1 MSFFNRF
8 STMDAA
14 VEAALPRHR
23 GLYIDGKWQSAAGG
37 ESITFN
43 PGRGTEL
50 GAVAEADAEDVD
62 KAVLAAHRAFL
73 SWRKTR
79 PLERAGLLK
88 KIAAV
93 VRENAEELALLD
105 SANCGNPVRAMTRD
119 VLDGAALIDYFAGL
133 ASEAK
138 GEVMPVGQGKLNFT
152 LQEPYGVCVRI
163 LAYNHPLMFA
173 AGKLAAPLVTGNTV
187 ILKPLPQ
194 APLSVIRLMEL
205 VDGILPPGVLSLVTG
220 GLECGKALVSHP
232 LTRIIGLV
240 GSVPAGRAAAVS
252 AAQGLKH
259 TALELGGKNALIAYP
274 DANIERTVAGA
285 VSGMNFAWC
294 GQSCGST
301 SRLFVHE
308 SIHDEVVS
316 GLLDSVAAFQPGI
329 PTELA
334 TTMGAI
340 ISPAQLHK
348 IQDYIEIGR
357 AEADLVYGGTR
368 PDALELQGG
377 NYINPTVFIDV
388 DMSKR
393 IAREEIFGP
402 VISVIRWSDEEKMFA
417 DVNAVEYGLTASI
430 FTSDLKNAHHACS
443 QVESGYVWVNDAGPH
458 ILGAPF
464 GGYKMSGIGREEAF
478 SEIYSFTQ
486 TKNVNITL

>member
-1 MSFFNRF
+1 MSFFSQF
-8 STMDAA
+8 PTMDEA
-14 VEAALPRHR
+14 VSAALPRR
-23 GLYIDGKWQSAAGG
+23 RQLYIDGEWQDARGGAG
-37 ESITFN
+37 ITYN
-43 PGRGTEL
+43 PGKGAEL
-50 GAVAEADAEDVD
+50 GSVAEANAEDVER
-62 KAVLAAHRAFL
+62 AVAAAHKAFL
-73 SWRKTR
+73 SWRRTK
-79 PLERAGLLK
+79 PLERAALLK
-88 KIAAV
+88 RVAAV
-93 VRENAEELALLD
+93 LRENAEELALLD

-119 VLDGAALIDYFAGL
+119 VLDGAALVDYFAGL
-133 ASEAK
+133 AIEAK
-138 GEVMPVGQGKLNFT
+138 GEVMPVGEGKLNLT

-187 ILKPLPQ
+187 ILKPPPQ
-194 APLSVIRLMEL
+194 APLSVIRMMEL
-205 VDGILPPGVLSLVTG
+205 IEGILPPGVLSLLTG
-220 GLECGKALVSHP
+220 GLECGRALVSHP
-232 LTRIIGLV
+232 LTRVVGLV

-252 AAQGLKH
+252 AAEGLKH

-274 DANIERTVAGA
+274 DADIPRTVAGA
-285 VSGMNFAWC
+285 ISGMNFAWC

-308 SIHDEVVS
+308 DIHDEVLN
-316 GLLDSVAAFQPGI
+316 GLLEKITSFRPGI
-329 PTELA
+329 PTELS

-340 ISPAQLHK
+340 ISPAQLGK
-348 IQDYIEIGR
+348 IKAYIEVGR
-357 AEADLVYGGTR
+357 NEADLVYGGTA
-368 PDALELQGG
+368 PAEAELQVG
-377 NYINPTVFIDV
+377 NYINPTVFADV

-402 VISVIRWSDEEKMFA
+402 VVSVIKWSDEDKMLC

-430 FTSDLKNAHHACS
+430 FTTNLRNAHHAS
-443 QVESGYVWVNDAGPH
+443 RQVESGYVWVNDAGPH

-478 SEIYSFTQ
+478 SELYSFTQ

>member
-1 MSFFNRF
+1 MSFFSRF
-8 STMDAA
+8 PTMDEA
-14 VEAALPRHR
+14 VSAALPRR
-23 GLYIDGKWQSAAGG
+23 RQLYIDGEWQDARGGAG
-37 ESITFN
+37 ITYN
-43 PGRGTEL
+43 PGKGAEL
-50 GAVAEADAEDVD
+50 GSVAEANAEDVER
-62 KAVLAAHRAFL
+62 AVAAAHKAFL
-73 SWRKTR
+73 SWRRTK
-79 PLERAGLLK
+79 PLERAALLK
-88 KIAAV
+88 RVAAV
-93 VRENAEELALLD
+93 LRENAEELALLD

-119 VLDGAALIDYFAGL
+119 VLDGAALVDYFAGL
-133 ASEAK
+133 AIEAK
-138 GEVMPVGQGKLNFT
+138 GEVMPVGEGKLNLT

-187 ILKPLPQ
+187 ILKPPPQ
-194 APLSVIRLMEL
+194 APLSVIRMMEL
-205 VDGILPPGVLSLVTG
+205 IEGILPPGVLSLLTG
-220 GLECGKALVSHP
+220 GLECGRALVSHP
-232 LTRIIGLV
+232 LTRVVGLV

-252 AAQGLKH
+252 AAEGLKH

-274 DANIERTVAGA
+274 DADIPRTVAGA
-285 VSGMNFAWC
+285 ISGMNFAWC

-308 SIHDEVVS
+308 DIHDEVLN
-316 GLLDSVAAFQPGI
+316 GLLEKIASFRPGI
-329 PTELA
+329 PTELS

-340 ISPAQLHK
+340 ISPAQLGK
-348 IQDYIEIGR
+348 IKAYIEVGR
-357 AEADLVYGGTR
+357 NEADLVYGGTA
-368 PDALELQGG
+368 PAEAELQVG
-377 NYINPTVFIDV
+377 NYINPTVFADV

-402 VISVIRWSDEEKMFA
+402 VVSVIKWSDEDKMLC

-430 FTSDLKNAHHACS
+430 FTTNLRNAHHAS
-443 QVESGYVWVNDAGPH
+443 RQVESGYVWVNDAGPH

-478 SEIYSFTQ
+478 SELYSFTQ

>member
-1 MSFFNRF
+1 
-8 STMDAA
+8 MDEA
-14 VEAALPRHR
+14 VSAALPRR
-23 GLYIDGKWQSAAGG
+23 RQLYIDGEWQDARGGAG
-37 ESITFN
+37 ITYN
-43 PGRGTEL
+43 PGKGAEL
-50 GAVAEADAEDVD
+50 GSVAEANTEDVER
-62 KAVLAAHRAFL
+62 AVAAAHKAFL
-73 SWRKTR
+73 SWRRTK
-79 PLERAGLLK
+79 PLERAALLK
-88 KIAAV
+88 RVAAV
-93 VRENAEELALLD
+93 LRENAEELALLD

-119 VLDGAALIDYFAGL
+119 VLDGAALVDYFAGL
-133 ASEAK
+133 AIEAK
-138 GEVMPVGQGKLNFT
+138 GEVMPVGEGKLNLT

-187 ILKPLPQ
+187 ILKPPPQ
-194 APLSVIRLMEL
+194 APLSVIRMMEL
-205 VDGILPPGVLSLVTG
+205 IEGILPPGVLSLLTG
-220 GLECGKALVSHP
+220 GLECGRALVSHP
-232 LTRIIGLV
+232 LTRVVGLV

-252 AAQGLKH
+252 AAEGLKH

-274 DANIERTVAGA
+274 DADIPRTVAGA
-285 VSGMNFAWC
+285 ISGMNFAWC

-308 SIHDEVVS
+308 DIHDEVLN
-316 GLLDSVAAFQPGI
+316 GLLEKIASFRPGI
-329 PTELA
+329 PTELS

-340 ISPAQLHK
+340 ISPAQLGK
-348 IQDYIEIGR
+348 IKAYIEVGR
-357 AEADLVYGGTR
+357 NEADLVYGGTA
-368 PDALELQGG
+368 PAEAELQVG
-377 NYINPTVFIDV
+377 NYINPTVFADV

-402 VISVIRWSDEEKMFA
+402 VVSVIKWSDEDKMLC

-430 FTSDLKNAHHACS
+430 FTTNLRNAHHAS
-443 QVESGYVWVNDAGPH
+443 RQVESGYVWVNDAGPH

-478 SEIYSFTQ
+478 SELYSFTQ

>member
-1 MSFFNRF
+1 MSFFSRF
-8 STMDAA
+8 STMDEA
-14 VEAALPRHR
+14 VAGALPSRC
-23 GLYIDGKWQSAAGG
+23 GLYIGGEWRDAAGG
-37 ESITFN
+37 RTTTYN
-43 PGRGTEL
+43 PGKGTEL
-50 GAVAEADAEDVD
+50 ASVAEANANDVEM
-62 KAVLAAHRAFL
+62 AVAAAHKAFL
-73 SWRKTR
+73 SWRKVK
-79 PLERAGLLK
+79 PLERAALLK
-88 KIAAV
+88 RIAAV

-119 VLDGAALIDYFAGL
+119 VMDGAALIDYFAGL
-133 ASEAK
+133 AIEAK
-138 GEVMPVGQGKLNFT
+138 GEVMPVGEGRLNMT

-187 ILKPLPQ
+187 ILKPPPQ
-194 APLSVIRLMEL
+194 APLSVIRMMEL
-205 VDGILPPGVLSLVTG
+205 IDGILPPGVLSLLTG

-232 LTRIIGLV
+232 LTRVVGLV

-252 AAQGLKH
+252 AAEGLKH
-259 TALELGGKNALIAYP
+259 VALELGGKNALIAYP
-274 DANIERTVAGA
+274 DADIERTVAGA
-285 VSGMNFAWC
+285 ISGMNFAWC

-308 SIHDEVVS
+308 SVHDEVLQGV
-316 GLLDSVAAFQPGI
+316 LEKLEAFKPGI
-329 PTELA
+329 PTEMS

-340 ISPAQLHK
+340 ISPVQLGK
-348 IQDYIEIGR
+348 IKSYVEIGR
-357 AEADLVYGGTR
+357 NEADLVYGGTT
-368 PDALELQGG
+368 PTDCELQGG
-377 NYINPTVFIDV
+377 NYINPTVFADV

-402 VISVIRWSDEEKMFA
+402 VISVIKWSDEDQMFG

-430 FTSDLKNAHHACS
+430 FTTNLKNAHHAS
-443 QVESGYVWVNDAGPH
+443 RQVESGYVWVNDAGPH

-464 GGYKMSGIGREEAF
+464 GGYKMSGLGREEAF
-478 SEIYSFTQ
+478 SELYAFTQ

>member
-1 MSFFNRF
+1 
-8 STMDAA
+8 MDEA
-14 VEAALPRHR
+14 VSAALPRR
-23 GLYIDGKWQSAAGG
+23 RQLYIDGEWQDARGGAG
-37 ESITFN
+37 ITYN
-43 PGRGTEL
+43 PGKGAEL
-50 GAVAEADAEDVD
+50 GSVAEANAEDVER
-62 KAVLAAHRAFL
+62 AVAAAHKAFL
-73 SWRKTR
+73 SWRRTK
-79 PLERAGLLK
+79 PLERAALLK
-88 KIAAV
+88 RVAAV
-93 VRENAEELALLD
+93 LRENAEELALLD

-119 VLDGAALIDYFAGL
+119 VLDGAALVDYFAGL
-133 ASEAK
+133 AIEAK
-138 GEVMPVGQGKLNFT
+138 GEVMPVGEGKLNLT

-187 ILKPLPQ
+187 ILKPPPQ
-194 APLSVIRLMEL
+194 APLSVIRMMEL
-205 VDGILPPGVLSLVTG
+205 IEGILPPGVLSLLTG
-220 GLECGKALVSHP
+220 GLECGRALVSHP
-232 LTRIIGLV
+232 LTRVVGLV

-252 AAQGLKH
+252 AAEGLKH

-274 DANIERTVAGA
+274 DADIPRTVAGA
-285 VSGMNFAWC
+285 ISGMNFAWC

-308 SIHDEVVS
+308 DIHDEVLN
-316 GLLDSVAAFQPGI
+316 GLLEKIASFRPGI
-329 PTELA
+329 PTELS

-340 ISPAQLHK
+340 ISPAQLGK
-348 IQDYIEIGR
+348 IKAYIEVGR
-357 AEADLVYGGTR
+357 NEADLVYGGTA
-368 PDALELQGG
+368 PAEAELQVG
-377 NYINPTVFIDV
+377 NYINPTVFADV

-402 VISVIRWSDEEKMFA
+402 VVSVIKWSDEDKMLC

-430 FTSDLKNAHHACS
+430 FTTNLRNAHHAS
-443 QVESGYVWVNDAGPH
+443 RQVESGYVWVNDAGPH

-478 SEIYSFTQ
+478 SELYSFTQ

>member
-1 MSFFNRF
+1 
-8 STMDAA
+8 MDEA
-14 VEAALPRHR
+14 VSAALPRR
-23 GLYIDGKWQSAAGG
+23 RQLYIDGEWQDARGGAG
-37 ESITFN
+37 ITYN
-43 PGRGTEL
+43 PGKGAEL
-50 GAVAEADAEDVD
+50 GSVAEANAEDVER
-62 KAVLAAHRAFL
+62 AVAAAHKAFL
-73 SWRKTR
+73 SWRRTK
-79 PLERAGLLK
+79 PLERAALLK
-88 KIAAV
+88 RVAAV
-93 VRENAEELALLD
+93 LRENAEELALLD

-119 VLDGAALIDYFAGL
+119 VLDGAALVDYFAGL
-133 ASEAK
+133 AIEAK
-138 GEVMPVGQGKLNFT
+138 GEVMPVGEGKLNLT

-187 ILKPLPQ
+187 ILKPPPQ
-194 APLSVIRLMEL
+194 APLSVIRMMEL
-205 VDGILPPGVLSLVTG
+205 IEGILPPGVLSLLTG
-220 GLECGKALVSHP
+220 GLECGRALVSHP
-232 LTRIIGLV
+232 LTRVVGLV

-252 AAQGLKH
+252 AADGLKH

-274 DANIERTVAGA
+274 DADIPRTVAGA
-285 VSGMNFAWC
+285 ISGMNFAWC

-308 SIHDEVVS
+308 DIHDEVLN
-316 GLLDSVAAFQPGI
+316 GLLEKIASFRPGI
-329 PTELA
+329 PTELS

-340 ISPAQLHK
+340 ISPAQLGK
-348 IQDYIEIGR
+348 IKAYIEVGR
-357 AEADLVYGGTR
+357 NEADLVYGGTA
-368 PDALELQGG
+368 PAEAELQVG
-377 NYINPTVFIDV
+377 NYINPTVFADV

-402 VISVIRWSDEEKMFA
+402 VVSVIKWSDEDKMLC

-430 FTSDLKNAHHACS
+430 FTTNLRNAHHAS
-443 QVESGYVWVNDAGPH
+443 RQVESGYVWVNDAGPH

-478 SEIYSFTQ
+478 SELYSFTQ